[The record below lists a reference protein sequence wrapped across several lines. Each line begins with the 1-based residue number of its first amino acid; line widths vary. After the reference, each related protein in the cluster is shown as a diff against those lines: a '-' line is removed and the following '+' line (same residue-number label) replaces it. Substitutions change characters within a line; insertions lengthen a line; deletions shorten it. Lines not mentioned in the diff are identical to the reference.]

1 MPKFDSY
8 AIDGSLTGTE
18 RFIIMNDDNV
28 TYNVT
33 LQSLSAY
40 VSGVAEIGVETDPI
54 FIASPAFGITG
65 TNRTNWSQAY
75 AWGNHASAGYI
86 TGYTE
91 TEPLFTASVAA
102 GILAGDLTN
111 WNTAFGW
118 GDHSTEGYLV
128 SGDIDTLAE
137 LNAIIVGSTLID
149 TTDSRLSD
157 ARTPIAHTHSESQI
171 TDLQPYLL
179 SVDISDINA
188 TGVASS
194 ANFLRGDGAWVAVAG
209 GGGGD
214 ALVANPLSQ
223 FAATTSAQLA
233 TVISDETG
241 SGALVFANSPVFTG
255 SVVFPSSI
263 SLGGAGITRSGLHA
277 MTLTTTGVTN
287 VTLPT
292 TGTLATRNGAETL
305 LNKTL
310 VAPIL
315 GVATATSINGA
326 TITSGTLNGTVTGTN
341 TGDQVLPRQYV
352 DSTSNGLTGTQ
363 NGANTAFT
371 VSQSSYVSGG
381 LLVFVSGYPLSAGQG
396 LTETTPASGIFT
408 LDTAPEA
415 YDIIIVQ
422 YTN

>member
-1 MPKFDSY
+1 MALINTYTTDSLVTGFEK
-8 AIDGSLTGTE
+8 ALVTDQDGSTKNIIINSLSS
-18 RFIIMNDDNV
+18 FIIAREFGNTGIIKSN
-28 TYNVT
+28 
-33 LQSLSAY
+33 
-40 VSGVAEIGVETDPI
+40 SGVISYLTDN
-54 FIASPAFGITG
+54 S
-65 TNRTNWSQAY
+65 TNWNTAY
-75 AWGNHASAGYI
+75 SWGDHSTAGYI

-91 TEPLFTASVAA
+91 TEPLFAASAAA
-102 GILAGDLTN
+102 GILVGDLTN

-118 GDHSTEGYLV
+118 GDHSTEG
-128 SGDIDTLAE
+128 
-137 LNAIIVGSTLID
+137 
-149 TTDSRLSD
+149 
-157 ARTPIAHTHSESQI
+157 
-171 TDLQPYLL
+171 YLL

-194 ANFLRGDGAWVAVAG
+194 ANFLRGDGAWVAVSS

-255 SVVFPSSI
+255 NVAFPSSI
-263 SLGGAGITRSGLHA
+263 SLGGAGVTRSGLHA

-292 TGTLATRNGAETL
+292 TGTLSTLNGSETL
-305 LNKTL
+305 LNKTF
-310 VAPIL
+310 VTPIL
-315 GVATATSINGA
+315 GAATATSINGA
-326 TITSGTLNGTVTGTN
+326 TITSGNLNGTVTGTN

-408 LDTAPEA
+408 LDTAPES